1 MLINID
7 GERNK
12 KVEELLNEGMSFIQ
26 NNISN
31 YKKPSNSKTEINT
44 KSINYENYSIEN
56 YNEYNKTI
64 NNANKINNT
73 NEYIYYNGQ
82 NTELINNTIQAL
94 NTGLN
99 YLEKN
104 NINNLGEKKKNYFLK
119 RAQKKLITKKENISK
134 NINDK
139 KIDLKTKLI
148 NKVKTPINKGI
159 KKKSFEKIYSSTGYN
174 NNLVSE
180 INYKTL
186 DKLNPSLNLVN
197 NIKPQNQKDRR
208 YLTYNKL
215 YKRPLSIKQKN
226 NLELKEKYQKLV
238 SEYKSTIKQINEI
251 KNENDTI
258 NERINEVKMK
268 FDNLNKIRKNNL
280 NTKKEN
286 DELRKRFT
294 YSENIKIRQ
303 INLIQKISQ
312 EIENLKQLLNYNNY

>member
-1 MLINID
+1 M
-7 GERNK
+7 
-12 KVEELLNEGMSFIQ
+12 
-26 NNISN
+26 
-31 YKKPSNSKTEINT
+31 
-44 KSINYENYSIEN
+44 
-56 YNEYNKTI
+56 
-64 NNANKINNT
+64 
-73 NEYIYYNGQ
+73 
-82 NTELINNTIQAL
+82 
-94 NTGLN
+94 
-99 YLEKN
+99 
-104 NINNLGEKKKNYFLK
+104 
-119 RAQKKLITKKENISK
+119 
-134 NINDK
+134 
-139 KIDLKTKLI
+139 
-148 NKVKTPINKGI
+148 
-159 KKKSFEKIYSSTGYN
+159 
-174 NNLVSE
+174 VSE

-197 NIKPQNQKDRR
+197 NIKPQNQKDSSS
-208 YLTYNKL
+208 LTYNKL

-303 INLIQKISQ
+303 ITRF
-312 EIENLKQLLNYNNY
+312 

>member
-73 NEYIYYNGQ
+73 NGYIYYNGQ

-104 NINNLGEKKKNYFLK
+104 NINDSGEKKKNYFLK

-159 KKKSFEKIYSSTGYN
+159 KKKSFEKIYSSIGYN
-174 NNLVSE
+174 NNLVLISRTYKFLLHPFSSSSSE
-180 INYKTL
+180 LISFSASSK
-186 DKLNPSLNLVN
+186 S
-197 NIKPQNQKDRR
+197 
-208 YLTYNKL
+208 NKFFL
-215 YKRPLSIKQKN
+215 FFFSFK
-226 NLELKEKYQKLV
+226 LKE
-238 SEYKSTIKQINEI
+238 
-251 KNENDTI
+251 
-258 NERINEVKMK
+258 
-268 FDNLNKIRKNNL
+268 NK
-280 NTKKEN
+280 
-286 DELRKRFT
+286 
-294 YSENIKIRQ
+294 
-303 INLIQKISQ
+303 
-312 EIENLKQLLNYNNY
+312 